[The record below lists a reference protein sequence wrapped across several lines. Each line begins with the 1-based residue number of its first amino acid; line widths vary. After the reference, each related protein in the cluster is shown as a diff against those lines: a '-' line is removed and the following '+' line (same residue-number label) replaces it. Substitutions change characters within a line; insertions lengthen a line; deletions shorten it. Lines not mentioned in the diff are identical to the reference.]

1 MRSLDREIP
10 GPSASSSSNSLSEED
25 RSVVCNQD
33 LACEQGE
40 ERDSDDTYRDC
51 GGVVCELWRLVDVWR
66 RVLIAS
72 LAGGAWE
79 EGGRGRAHKVGQRR
93 VFPIQGHLERL
104 GAAKASSRWMS
115 VL

>member
-40 ERDSDDTYRDC
+40 ERDSGDTYRDG
-51 GGVVCELWRLVDVWR
+51 GGVVCELWSLVDVWR

-79 EGGRGRAHKVGQRR
+79 DGGRGRAHKVGQRR
-93 VFPIQGHLERL
+93 VFPIQGHFEQL
-104 GAAKASSRWMS
+104 GAAKASSRWIS